1 MWEGPGAGGKA
12 LVGGRGT
19 GNIASLLEPPPST
32 SPSLSRPVAVLM
44 QLFYTITASFS
55 ELGLIDNIC

>member
-1 MWEGPGAGGKA
+1 MGGAWCGGRA

-19 GNIASLLEPPPST
+19 GNIASLLEPPPPPAPP
-32 SPSLSRPVAVLM
+32 SPGPVAVLM